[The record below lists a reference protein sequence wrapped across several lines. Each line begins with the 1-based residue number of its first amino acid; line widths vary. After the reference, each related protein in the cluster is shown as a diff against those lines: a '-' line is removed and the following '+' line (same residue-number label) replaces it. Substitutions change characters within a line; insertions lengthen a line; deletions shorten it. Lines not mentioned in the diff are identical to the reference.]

1 VSVSSK
7 PPQSAPGRQSTR
19 PRTRPPPA
27 APRARRQRRIGF
39 WLAIAALVHA
49 ELGLIFGVAFFVLAP
64 RDADLQRELAAR
76 GPEPESID
84 VGMVD
89 DDVAR
94 KLIADL
100 EKQEEERKSE
110 EVKKEIES
118 VHPPGQVVDLP
129 APREEKRPDDARY
142 VSEHDATVTHETKKF
157 GKFQDQ
163 ARQGDVGGV
172 DPQSRPAQAERAGS
186 EHPDRRLAMRTPE
199 LGRAL
204 KLPGPLGPPVRAQRP
219 GSQYG
224 AADPAPGSDGD
235 VSQLGKEEQ
244 PPPTGGAAP
253 GGGLAALM
261 PTERQLARVVGSGTQ
276 DALKDVDD
284 GEETALNSKKWRFA
298 SFFNRVK
305 RQVAEHWHPEEAY
318 RRRDPTGAVYGRQ
331 NRYTELRIQLKPDGR
346 LANVALAQPSGL
358 EFLDDE
364 AIEAFKE
371 AQPFP
376 NPPRQLI
383 EASGVINFRFGF
395 LFDLNGPPQMRW
407 FRYND

>member
-1 VSVSSK
+1 
-7 PPQSAPGRQSTR
+7 
-19 PRTRPPPA
+19 
-27 APRARRQRRIGF
+27 
-39 WLAIAALVHA
+39 VHA
-49 ELGLIFGVAFFVLAP
+49 ELGLILGVAFFVLAP
-64 RDADLQRELAAR
+64 RNADLQRQIAAR
-76 GPEPESID
+76 GADESID
-84 VGMVD
+84 VGMLD
-89 DDVAR
+89 DDAAR
-94 KLIADL
+94 RILADL
-100 EKQEEERKSE
+100 EKQEEERKAE
-110 EVKKEIES
+110 QQKKEIES

-129 APREEKRPDDARY
+129 APREEHRPDDARFA
-142 VSEHDATVTHETKKF
+142 SEHDSTVAHETKKF

-163 ARQGDVGGV
+163 SRQGDATG
-172 DPQSRPAQAERAGS
+172 DAAESHQLQHERAGP
-186 EHPDRRLAMRTPE
+186 ERPDRRLAMRTPE

-204 KLPGPLGPPVRAQRP
+204 RMPGALGPPVRAQKP
-219 GSQYG
+219 GSEYG
-224 AADPAPGSDGD
+224 AQDPGSPSQDGEIP
-235 VSQLGKEEQ
+235 QLGKEGQ
-244 PPPTGGAAP
+244 PPPTGAGAL
-253 GGGLAALM
+253 GGGPPALM
-261 PTERQLARVVGSGTQ
+261 PTERQLARVIGSGTQ

-376 NPPRQLI
+376 NPPRQLV
-383 EASGVINFRFGF
+383 EANGVINFRFGF